1 MSEAYELA
9 RKRANEGSD
18 RAKKRYDHHPRSSV
32 LQPGDRVL
40 VRNLSERGG
49 PGKLR
54 SHWEDRIHVVIS
66 RKGEDSPVYE
76 VKPETGPGGTRILHR
91 NLLLPC
97 NHLPVDVA
105 SKTPHRQKSRKEIR
119 RETNHAP
126 TTLVEESADDESEH
140 YELNFEPERQ
150 PEPQADHSAE
160 SVSEDIAWEWAT
172 VSDR

>member
-1 MSEAYELA
+1 M
-9 RKRANEGSD
+9 
-18 RAKKRYDHHPRSSV
+18 
-32 LQPGDRVL
+32 L

-66 RKGEDSPVYE
+66 RKDEDSPVYE

-105 SKTPHRQKSRKEIR
+105 SKIPHRQKSRKEIR
-119 RETNHAP
+119 RQTNHVP
-126 TTLVEESADDESEH
+126 TALVEESSDDESEH
-140 YELNFEPERQ
+140 YELNFEPE
-150 PEPQADHSAE
+150 
-160 SVSEDIAWEWAT
+160 
-172 VSDR
+172 

>member
-1 MSEAYELA
+1 M
-9 RKRANEGSD
+9 
-18 RAKKRYDHHPRSSV
+18 
-32 LQPGDRVL
+32 L

-126 TTLVEESADDESEH
+126 TTLVEESSDDESEH
-140 YELNFEPERQ
+140 YVLNLEPERQ
-150 PEPQADHSAE
+150 PGPQTDRSKEP
-160 SVSEDIAWEWAT
+160 VSEHIAWESAI
-172 VSDR
+172 VSGEGEDGCSANEE